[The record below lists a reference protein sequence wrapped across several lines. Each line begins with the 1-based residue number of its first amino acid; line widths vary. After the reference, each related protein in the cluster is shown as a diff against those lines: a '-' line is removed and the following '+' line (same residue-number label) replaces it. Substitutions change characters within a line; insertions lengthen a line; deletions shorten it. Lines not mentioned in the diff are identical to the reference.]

1 MLRRHITSACVA
13 GALVGLAATR
23 AAAEEDARIGA
34 RALGYAGVE
43 AYEAGDYQ
51 TAEKKLNRAFMLLPA
66 PSLGLWSARALVKVG
81 ALVEASRRYLAV
93 SRLPLSAGDPAVQ
106 REAKADAEREHAELQ
121 PRIPSVKIE
130 LRGAG
135 WEEVRLMVDGT
146 PLELGAFDGRVAV
159 NPGQH
164 LIEGQRSAARG
175 QQEAVV
181 RARVSVA
188 EAEHTAALLDFGA
201 AAPIDLG
208 LTAQHGHPGSGE
220 RVADTGA
227 AWRTGGWIA
236 VGVGG
241 SAVLFSGVAGL
252 IAYGQLDDFD
262 CSADPCRGTSSDD
275 VDTYN
280 GLRTFSTIGYVAGGL
295 VAAAGVWML
304 LVHGEP
310 DATISVGIGPGSA
323 TMRARF

>member
-1 MLRRHITSACVA
+1 MLRRHITSACLA
-13 GALVGLAATR
+13 GSLCGLAATQ

-43 AYEAGDYQ
+43 AYQAGDYQ
-51 TAEKKLNRAFMLLPA
+51 AAEQKLNRAFMLLPA

-106 REAKADAEREHAELQ
+106 KEAKADAEREHAELQ
-121 PRIPSVKIE
+121 PRIPTVRLQ

-135 WEEVRLMVDGT
+135 WEEVRVMVDGT
-146 PLELGAFDGRVAV
+146 PVELGAMDGRVAI
-159 NPGQH
+159 NPGEH
-164 LIEGQRSAARG
+164 LIEGQRLAAKGKR
-175 QQEAVV
+175 EAVV

-188 EAEHTAALLDFGA
+188 EAEHTAALLDFGTI
-201 AAPIDLG
+201 APFDLG
-208 LTAQHGHPGSGE
+208 LTAQHGPPSSGE
-220 RVADTGA
+220 LGADTGA
-227 AWRTGGWIA
+227 AWRTGGWVA

-241 SAVLFSGVAGL
+241 SALLFSGIAGL

-262 CSADPCRGTSSDD
+262 CSADPCRSSSSDD

-280 GLRTFSTIGYVAGGL
+280 SLRTFSTIGYVAGGL
-295 VAAAGVWML
+295 VAAAGVWVL
-304 LVHGEP
+304 LEHGEP
-310 DATISVGIGPGSA
+310 EATFSVGIGPGSA
-323 TMRARF
+323 AVRARF